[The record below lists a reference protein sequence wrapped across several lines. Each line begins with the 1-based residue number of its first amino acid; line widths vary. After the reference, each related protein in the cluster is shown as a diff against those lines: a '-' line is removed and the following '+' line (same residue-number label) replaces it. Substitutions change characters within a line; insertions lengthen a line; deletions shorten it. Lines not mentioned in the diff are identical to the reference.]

1 MVKRIKVVHYV
12 WHGGKYVEYLVAQLN
27 EIGVDAR
34 LAPIWF
40 RKTRYRILAGPLQL
54 IVLRLQGVG
63 IINFHFVQ
71 EHFQPLSVNTDR
83 GRKLFYAWYKFFIRL
98 AGLLGFKLV
107 WTGHNIVPHEKVF
120 VDDVLARKFLID
132 HCDLVMSINEVATE
146 KISAM
151 YHPRLIKTT
160 MPAIADISPTGS
172 YNDLREALDI
182 AQDRIVFSHLGRL
195 RPYKGTQVLLEAL
208 DQSNLEATVVIA
220 GSRPQ
225 AEAAYVD
232 SLRDATSMLVKQGH
246 DVRLQVQFLSDEEL
260 ASYYTLSD
268 FLVYPMASIT
278 NSAIIQQALYF
289 GLPVICPDLPE
300 LAWVPQDAAIRYD
313 HTGGAMALRGA
324 LAYAMSLTKT
334 QRLAM
339 GNAGKSHAA
348 DWRWPNVARDYRDA
362 YAELLG

>member
-1 MVKRIKVVHYV
+1 MKVVHYV
-12 WHGGKYVEYLVAQLN
+12 WRGGKYVEYLVAQLN

-40 RKTRYRILAGPLQL
+40 KKTRYRILAGPFQL
-54 IVLRLQGVG
+54 IVLRLQGVR

-83 GRKLFYAWYKFFIRL
+83 GRKVFYMWYKFFIRL

-107 WTGHNIVPHEKVF
+107 WTAHNIVPHEKVF

-132 HCDLVMSINEVATE
+132 HCDLVMSINEVATGQ
-146 KISAM
+146 ISAM
-151 YHPRLIKTT
+151 YQPRLIRTT
-160 MPAIADISPTGS
+160 MPAVAEIKATGS
-172 YNDLREALDI
+172 YEDLREALGI
-182 AQDRIVFSHLGRL
+182 AQDRIVFAHLGRL
-195 RPYKGTQVLLEAL
+195 RPYKGTQVLLQAL
-208 DQSNLEATVVIA
+208 DESNLDATIVIA

-225 AEAAYVD
+225 AEATYVD
-232 SLRDATSMLVKQGH
+232 SLRETTEMLVKHGH

-260 ASYYTLSD
+260 ANYYTLSD

-300 LAWVPQDAAIRYD
+300 LAWVPEDAAIRYD
-313 HTGGAMALRGA
+313 HAGGATALREA
-324 LAYAMSLTKT
+324 LAHAMSLTKS

-339 GNAGKSHAA
+339 GSAGKSHAS

-362 YAELLG
+362 YLGILG